1 MFDIIVI
8 IMIVLL
14 VLFDV
19 LIAIRMSKQ
28 GDTIDLSVFKCEG
41 YKKKQDIDRKKIDKL
56 ELDIKSYQKESV
68 DLSKI
73 DEAYSQADSEEADNE

>member
-1 MFDIIVI
+1 
-8 IMIVLL
+8 MIVLL

-19 LIAIRMSKQ
+19 LIAIRMSQQ
-28 GDTIDLSVFKCEG
+28 GDTIDLSVFKCKG
-41 YKKKQDIDRKKIDKL
+41 YEKKQDIDRKRIAKL

-73 DEAYSQADSEEADNE
+73 DEAYNQADSEEADNE